1 MQTKIK
7 LSDKKDISDKT
18 EVLMAKFSNLA
29 YKNIRKYKNE
39 QKLFKEK
46 ELLNWEYFQ
55 PDNIS
60 EELKCKIFTA
70 INNQNKQVV
79 IVVRGSEPLP
89 SFDLESLVNDWGV
102 SDFNLVVGKL
112 PMQFLDF
119 YNYIKV
125 IKTFAPENYQIY
137 ITGHSLGGSIIQLL
151 CSLEEN
157 KHIIAYTY
165 NAYGVKHL
173 LQGLGT
179 KGFSLCSDF
188 NHINNFSVN
197 VDLVSSHSE
206 HIGNVF
212 IIKYKKG
219 LIQTIFCILS
229 ELPKVM
235 IDIPFKIKKTIKYY
249 FNTVK
254 WFFIKIN
261 GHLMNNFINEFEY
274 EEYQGKEI
282 IN

>member
-1 MQTKIK
+1 MDIKQQKKI
-7 LSDKKDISDKT
+7 STFDKI
-18 EVLMAKFSNLA
+18 EVLMAKFSDLA
-29 YKNIRKYKNE
+29 YKNIRKYKNG
-39 QKLFKEK
+39 QKLFKEN
-46 ELLNWEYFQ
+46 ELSNWEYFQ

-70 INNQNKQVV
+70 INNQSKQVV

-89 SFDLESLVNDWGV
+89 SFDLESLINDWGI

-112 PMQFLDF
+112 PMQFMDF
-119 YNYIKV
+119 YNYIKK
-125 IKTFAPENYQIY
+125 IKTFAPDDYQIY

-173 LQGLGT
+173 LQGLEN
-179 KGFSLCSDF
+179 KGFLLCSDF
-188 NHINNFSVN
+188 SHINNFSVN
-197 VDLVSSHSE
+197 VDLVSNHNE

-212 IIKYKKG
+212 VLKYEKGFIK
-219 LIQTIFCILS
+219 TIFCIIS

-235 IDIPFKIKKTIKYY
+235 TDIPFKIKKTIKYY
-249 FNTVK
+249 FNTIK

-261 GHLMNNFINEFEY
+261 GHLMNNFTNEFEY
-274 EEYQGKEI
+274 EEYNQ
-282 IN
+282 NNLTN